1 MWFKNIQWFR
11 FASPFDWEIE
21 ALEKQLQESAFVP
34 CGKHDMMRLGFCSPL
49 GKNYDQLVHSQ
60 QGCHLLCLR
69 KQEKIL
75 PNAAIKEMVE
85 ERAELIE
92 NTESRRLSR
101 KERTD
106 LKETII
112 QESLPNAFIRT
123 QQTYAYIDTN
133 HQWLVVDAASAQRA
147 EEWIT
152 TLRKALGSL
161 PVERIQT
168 QSSPANIMSNWLVQQ
183 DLPKDIELG
192 QDIELKAEASE
203 GGIISGKQH
212 DLLSP
217 EIAQHIESG
226 KRVSKL
232 AFNWQNTLSC
242 QLIED
247 LSIKRVRFSDELID
261 QAEREANGDPIAQ
274 LDADF
279 ALMHS
284 QLAGFFPQLIE
295 WFDGEL
301 NDRI

>member
-11 FASPFDWEIE
+11 FASPFNWEPE
-21 ALEKQLQESAFVP
+21 ALEKQLLTSAFTP
-34 CGKHDMMRLGFCSPL
+34 CGKHDLMRLGFCSPL
-49 GKNYDQLVHSQ
+49 GKHFDQLVHSQ

-92 NTESRRLSR
+92 NQENRRLSR

-106 LKETII
+106 LKEVVI

-123 QQTYAYIDTN
+123 HQTFAYIDTRN
-133 HQWLVVDAASAQRA
+133 QWMVVDAASAQKA
-147 EEWIT
+147 EEWVT
-152 TLRKALGSL
+152 TLRKTLGSL

-168 QSSPANIMSNWLVQQ
+168 QSAPANIMSSWLIQQ
-183 DLPKDIELG
+183 ALPRGVELG
-192 QDIELKAEASE
+192 QDIELKADGSE

-226 KRVSKL
+226 KRVSRL
-232 AFNWQNTLSC
+232 ALTWQNAISC
-242 QLIED
+242 QLMDD
-247 LSIKRVRFSDELID
+247 LSLKRIKFSDELID
-261 QAEREANGDPIAQ
+261 QAEREADGDPVAQ

-279 ALMHS
+279 ALMHA
-284 QLAGFFPQLIE
+284 QMADFFPQLIE
-295 WFDGEL
+295 WFDGE
-301 NDRI
+301 NSERV